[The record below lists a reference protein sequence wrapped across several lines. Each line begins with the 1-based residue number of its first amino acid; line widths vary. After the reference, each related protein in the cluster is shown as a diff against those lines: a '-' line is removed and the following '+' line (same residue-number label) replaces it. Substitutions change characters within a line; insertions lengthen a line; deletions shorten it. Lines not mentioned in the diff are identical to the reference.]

1 MIHSTDGAFIRLPL
15 AVLVAASILAAGC
28 AQKPPAV
35 ESCGCGPDAAA
46 ASEPSDTSAPGDESD
61 PDGAAASGDIP
72 DSVTPDEL
80 AAEMER
86 NPDVFVL
93 DVRNQDDYEYGH
105 IAGAVVIPIDKL
117 KDNLE
122 TNRVYPEVNHGRTPS
137 KDQRIVTVCTSGA
150 RSRSIVPAMRE
161 WGYVRTS
168 NLAGGMVAWSKAGLP
183 IERGLEEQD

>member
-1 MIHSTDGAFIRLPL
+1 MNRRIDHVLFRAPFVVLLAAAF
-15 AVLVAASILAAGC
+15 LAAGC
-28 AQKPPAV
+28 AQEPPAV
-35 ESCGCGPDAAA
+35 KNCGCADKTAAA
-46 ASEPSDTSAPGDESD
+46 PESSDIGDASVETDS
-61 PDGAAASGDIP
+61 DGAAEAGQVP

-80 AAEMER
+80 AAEMES

-93 DVRNQDDYEYGH
+93 DVRNKDDYEYGH
-105 IAGAVVIPIDKL
+105 IAGAVVIPIDRL

-122 TNRVYPEVNHGRTPS
+122 TNRMYPEVNHGRAPS

-150 RSRSIVPAMRE
+150 RSRAIVPAIRE

-183 IERGLEEQD
+183 IERGLEE